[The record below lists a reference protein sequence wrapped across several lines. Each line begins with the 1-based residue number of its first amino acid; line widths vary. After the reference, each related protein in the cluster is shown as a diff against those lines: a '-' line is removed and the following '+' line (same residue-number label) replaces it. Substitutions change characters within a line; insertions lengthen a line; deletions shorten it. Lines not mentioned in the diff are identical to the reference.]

1 MYTKTR
7 KAIYALILCMVM
19 ALCLVFGFTGLS
31 SRGVSAADGLTEGT
45 FAQTGLTVHKG
56 TATLSGVSTDPVS
69 YRDEASGGAL
79 VSATEALD
87 TAKLASA
94 DPIIFTALY
103 PYTTTKRTGEFKEYT
118 VEYVDKTYKVT
129 KVNATGDGTTYIP
142 VGGYVLSLP
151 ASSSFAVEVGDT
163 LTVDNLKLVE
173 RAVESDE
180 GARVAIDTLNG
191 VRTGYMVVYYDYDFG
206 EKTGTN
212 IFGTELIAV
221 FDETSGKFNLTS
233 FRGFGM
239 GDDSGSVIPDNGFVL
254 SAHGE
259 TGFRGRLL
267 EGNRFN
273 LGDKLSLVGFDY
285 IRFGGEPVRYTYD
298 YIYQNANDWE
308 VNPNVWE
315 SENEP
320 FAAYRGPD
328 QMIIYKDGWKYNDA
342 KGTGTNVYG
351 YEAAVDANGDV
362 VERGVN
368 VSAIPAGGYVIS
380 GHGLARDFI
389 RSQIPKGAKITM
401 NEGKKEIAVTTSL
414 NSFFVNTQET
424 VLGIV
429 QSAQKMVDQ
438 LYDVDR
444 TGLTAKIAEANNRLT
459 ALEATKTE
467 IETQMEQGTW
477 SDLDKTK
484 ALMSYNAQKLEVE
497 ALGYEILSMS
507 SESRPVTAR
516 AVWHRPVE
524 KNLSDLQATI
534 NAYADTGINL
544 IFVETF
550 FNGYSMF
557 KSEYVDYH
565 KDFVSANYLGYEDY
579 LSAFVALAKAKG
591 IEVHAWVEDFYVGLS
606 KNIKLLNQHEDWIMY
621 NYDGTYLQKNEGG
634 EYIFIDPVN
643 PAVQDFLITYYT
655 ELLTK
660 FPDVAGLNLDYI
672 RYPVSTKAE
681 DTGYTMYAMTEF
693 AKTVGKES
701 TLTAT
706 SVDKMITQF
715 RRNVLNSTANYNAW
729 CEFRMKAVTGFVERV
744 NNEIKKEKD
753 ILLSTAVFSS
763 ITQTKEQKKQDWQTW
778 FRNGWIDIATPMAYF
793 DAAEEVMGGVS
804 QMIVAAGT
812 KCYYYTGL
820 ASSYRGMAA
829 YENCYQ
835 IEASYMGG
843 ASGYVIFCSTQVIGH
858 NDVQTLLKAGVNSK
872 EAVLPH
878 ASADKILE
886 AYFNRVLD
894 RAERI
899 YVPNGGMTAE
909 QKTALAARFDSILA
923 MPCET
928 GADLVAI
935 QEEVAKLTKQ
945 AGTQSFAK
953 GFSGT
958 RIREAM
964 SELYNLLETK
974 ISILGYQAPAPSTPT
989 TPSTPSNPSTTPSAS
1004 DSVEEESGCG
1014 SVIGGIS
1021 AGISVLMVSA
1031 YVLTKKKEQLK

>member
-1 MYTKTR
+1 MYTKTK
-7 KAIYALILCMVM
+7 KAIYSVILCLVM

-31 SRGVSAADGLTEGT
+31 VHGASAADGLTEGT
-45 FAQTGLTVHKG
+45 FAQTGLTVKKG

-79 VSATEALD
+79 VSATETLD
-87 TAKLASA
+87 TEKMQSQ

-103 PYTTTKRTGEFKEYT
+103 PYTTTKRTGNYKEYT

-129 KVNATGDGTTYIP
+129 KENTAGDGTTYIP

-151 ASSSFAVEVGDT
+151 VGSAFTVAIGDV
-163 LTVDNLKLVE
+163 LTVEGLELVE
-173 RAVESDE
+173 QAVESDA

-212 IFGTELIAV
+212 VFGTELTAI
-221 FDETSGKFNLTS
+221 FDETSGKFELTS

-239 GDDSGSVIPDNGFVL
+239 GDDSGSFIPDNGFVL

-259 TGFRGRLL
+259 TGYRGRLL

-285 IRFGGEPVRYTYD
+285 IRFGGEPVRYTYN
-298 YIYQNANDWE
+298 YVYQNADDWE
-308 VNPNVWE
+308 ANPNVWE
-315 SENEP
+315 TENEP
-320 FAAYRGPD
+320 FPAYRGD
-328 QMIIYKDGWKYNDA
+328 SQMIIYKDGWKYNDA
-342 KGTGTNVYG
+342 SGTGTNVYG

-368 VSAIPAGGYVIS
+368 VSSIPAGGYVIS
-380 GHGLARDFI
+380 GHGVARDFI
-389 RSQIPKGAKITM
+389 RSQIPKGAKVTL
-401 NEGKKEIAVTTSL
+401 NEEKKEISVTTSL

-444 TGLTAKIAEANNRLT
+444 TGLTAKIDEAHTRLT
-459 ALEATKTE
+459 ALEGTKTE
-467 IETQMEQGTW
+467 IETKMAQATW
-477 SDLDKTK
+477 SDLEKTK

-524 KNLSDLQATI
+524 KNLTDLAATI
-534 NAYADTGINL
+534 DTYADTGINL

-557 KSEYVDYH
+557 KSDYVDYH
-565 KDFVSANYLGYEDY
+565 KDFTSAKYTGYEDY

-591 IEVHAWVEDFYVGLS
+591 IEVHAWVEDFYVGLAR
-606 KNIKLLNQHEDWIMY
+606 NIKLLNQHPEWIMY
-621 NYDGTYLQKNEGG
+621 NADGTYLQKNEGG

-643 PAVQDFLITYYT
+643 PEVQNFLITYYT

-660 FPDVAGLNLDYI
+660 FPDIAGLNLDYI

-693 AKTVGKES
+693 AKTLGKES

-715 RRNVLNSTANYNAW
+715 RRNILNSTANYDAW
-729 CEFRMKAVTGFVERV
+729 CEFRMNAVTGFVERV
-744 NNEIKKEKD
+744 NNEIKKEKGV
-753 ILLSTAVFSS
+753 LLSTAVFSS

-793 DAAEEVMGGVS
+793 DSANEVMSGVS
-804 QMIVAAGT
+804 QMVVAAGT

-820 ASSYRGMAA
+820 ASSYRGLAA

-843 ASGYVIFCSTQVIGH
+843 ASGYVIFCSTQIIGH
-858 NDVQTLLKAGVNSK
+858 NDVQTLLKAGANSK
-872 EAVLPH
+872 DAVLPH
-878 ASADKILE
+878 ASVDKVLK
-886 AYFNRVLD
+886 AYFDAVLD
-894 RAERI
+894 RADRI
-899 YVPNGGMTAE
+899 YIPNEGMTAE
-909 QKTALAARFDSILA
+909 QKTALKARFDEILA
-923 MPCET
+923 MPYAT

-945 AGTQSFAK
+945 AGTQPFAK

-958 RIREAM
+958 RIRETM
-964 SELYNLLETK
+964 SDLYDLLETK
-974 ISILGYQAPAPSTPT
+974 ISILGYTAPAPSVPGTPPT
-989 TPSTPSNPSTTPSAS
+989 TSPSTSADNTPQT
-1004 DSVEEESGCG
+1004 EEDGGCG
-1014 SVIGGIS
+1014 SVVGGIG
-1021 AGISVLMVSA
+1021 AGIALIAVSA
-1031 YVLTKKKEQLK
+1031 FVLGKKSRKQD